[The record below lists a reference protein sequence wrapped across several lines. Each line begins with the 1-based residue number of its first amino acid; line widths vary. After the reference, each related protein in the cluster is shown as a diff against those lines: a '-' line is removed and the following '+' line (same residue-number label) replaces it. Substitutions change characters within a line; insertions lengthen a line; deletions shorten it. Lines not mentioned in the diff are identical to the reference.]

1 MVRLKVLCISAKI
14 EQLKQYTGFSPLL
27 NTCFY
32 IPMVVYIA
40 AILVQMKITDH
51 IKQAGKTLLSF
62 EVLPPLKGKDINN
75 IYNHLDP
82 LMEFKPS
89 WINVT
94 YHRSETA
101 FKKRLD
107 GSFEKVEVRK
117 RPGTVGICAA
127 IMNHYQV
134 DAVPHMICGG
144 FTVRETEDALIDLN
158 FLGIDNV
165 LVLRGDAA
173 KNEASFEPEP
183 EGHRYAID
191 LLKQVSRLNH
201 GIYLDDDIRDGGK
214 TKFCIGVAGY
224 PEKHFEAPN
233 LNIDMMRLKEKVDA
247 GAEYIMTQMF
257 FDNKK
262 FFNYVELC
270 RSQGINIPIIPGL
283 KPITSKKQLSVL
295 PRIFNVDIPSELSNE
310 IMRCKTDDE
319 CEKVGTEWLIQQSK
333 ELKQFGVPVLH
344 YYTLGKPRV
353 IRDVVKEV
361 F

>member
-1 MVRLKVLCISAKI
+1 MKV
-14 EQLKQYTGFSPLL
+14 
-27 NTCFY
+27 
-32 IPMVVYIA
+32 
-40 AILVQMKITDH
+40 TDH
-51 IKQAGKTLLSF
+51 IQQAKNTLLSF
-62 EVLPPLKGKDINN
+62 EILPPLKGKSIQS
-75 IYNHLDP
+75 IYDHLDP

-101 FKKRLD
+101 FKKKTD

-134 DAVPHMICGG
+134 DAVPHIICGG
-144 FTVRETEDALIDLN
+144 FTMRETEDALIDLN

-183 EGHRYAID
+183 GGNKYAID
-191 LLKQVSRLNH
+191 LLKQVVNLNS
-201 GIYLDDDIRDGGK
+201 GIYIDDDIRDGGK

-233 LNIDMMRLKEKVDA
+233 LEIDLRRLKEKVEA

-257 FDNKK
+257 FDNTK
-262 FFNYVELC
+262 FLAFVDAC
-270 RSQGINIPIIPGL
+270 RNHGIDVPIIPGL
-283 KPITSKKQLSVL
+283 KPITTKKQLSVL
-295 PRIFNVDIPSELSNE
+295 PRIFHVDIPTDLSNE
-310 IMRCKTDDE
+310 IMKCKTDAE
-319 CEKVGTEWLIQQSK
+319 CEQVGVEWLINQSK
-333 ELKQFGVPVLH
+333 ELKKFGVPVLH
-344 YYTLGKPRV
+344 YYTLGKPKL

-361 F
+361 V